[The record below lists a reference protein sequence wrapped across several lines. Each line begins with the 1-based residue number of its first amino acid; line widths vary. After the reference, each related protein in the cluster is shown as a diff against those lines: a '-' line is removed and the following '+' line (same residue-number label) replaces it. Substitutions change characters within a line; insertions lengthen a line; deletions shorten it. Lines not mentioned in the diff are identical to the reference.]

1 MFQACYSL
9 SEISAQQFDQYGKI
23 FTVKLQYKFYRERVG
38 VRPGQISKVT
48 QGQVQSMGDVAKLGL
63 PLQHSPQ
70 TSELLKL
77 GSHSY
82 ADMKFFIQVIF
93 KSMVTSLLILFKF
106 LTETFI
112 LTACSIKTFTATIG
126 S

>member
-1 MFQACYSL
+1 M
-9 SEISAQQFDQYGKI
+9 
-23 FTVKLQYKFYRERVG
+23 KLQYKFYRERVG

-70 TSELLKL
+70 TSELLKI

-82 ADMKFFIQVIF
+82 QDMKFFIQVIYCF
-93 KSMVTSLLILFKF
+93 FRWMP
-106 LTETFI
+106 
-112 LTACSIKTFTATIG
+112 
-126 S
+126 